1 MWTFFFYPL
10 LPFHFRFNKEL
21 SIVSAGEGVGSGGL
35 GGSRLHQSPPAG
47 ANSKEGPAGSSANP
61 AAPMTSTESKSAA
74 TSSAGA
80 QQPREQRNR
89 FDKGASGGRK
99 PQSANEAKAHEET
112 VNGTAA

>member
-1 MWTFFFYPL
+1 MNRRRLRRRVRKQEPEVTNGRTP
-10 LPFHFRFNKEL
+10 
-21 SIVSAGEGVGSGGL
+21 AGEGAGNGGL
-35 GGSRLHQSPPAG
+35 GGSRLHQAPPAG

-61 AAPMTSTESKSAA
+61 AAPMTSSESKSAA

>member
-1 MWTFFFYPL
+1 
-10 LPFHFRFNKEL
+10 
-21 SIVSAGEGVGSGGL
+21 
-35 GGSRLHQSPPAG
+35 
-47 ANSKEGPAGSSANP
+47 
-61 AAPMTSTESKSAA
+61 MTSSESKSAA